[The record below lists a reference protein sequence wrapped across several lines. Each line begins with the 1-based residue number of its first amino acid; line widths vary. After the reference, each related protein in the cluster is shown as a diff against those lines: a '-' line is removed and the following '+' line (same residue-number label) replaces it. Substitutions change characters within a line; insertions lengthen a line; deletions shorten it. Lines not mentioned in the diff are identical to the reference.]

1 MSETKIIYKFYMDPD
16 TLETLKQIKRTDGV
30 PVAESI
36 RRGIDMYL
44 KQRELKDACV
54 VWTYGTPGTP
64 PMYGENVEDDN
75 E

>member
-1 MSETKIIYKFYMDPD
+1 MSENKIIYKFYMDPD

-44 KQRELKDACV
+44 AQRQLVDARV
-54 VWTYGTPGTP
+54 VWTPGAKP
-64 PMYGENVEDDN
+64 QSDD
-75 E
+75 

>member
-1 MSETKIIYKFYMDPD
+1 MSETTKIIYKFYMDPD

-44 KQRELKDACV
+44 KQRQLVDARV
-54 VWTYGTPGTP
+54 VWTPGADKTSD
-64 PMYGENVEDDN
+64 GN

>member
-1 MSETKIIYKFYMDPD
+1 MSENKTIYKFYMDPD
-16 TLETLKQIKRTDGV
+16 TLETLKQIKQTDGV

-44 KQRELKDACV
+44 AQRQPVDV
-54 VWTYGTPGTP
+54 RFVWTHGAAPTTDG
-64 PMYGENVEDDN
+64 N

>member
-1 MSETKIIYKFYMDPD
+1 MSENKTLYKFYLDPD
-16 TLETLKQIKRTDGV
+16 TLETLKRIKQTDGV

-44 KQRELKDACV
+44 KQRQLVDARV
-54 VWTYGTPGTP
+54 VWTPGAAPTAD
-64 PMYGENVEDDN
+64 GN